1 MLRTFKELIVWQE
14 SYALCGSIYTLTEQ
28 FPSDERFGL
37 TSQLRRARVSIP
49 SNIAEGYN
57 RDTTPDY
64 VRFLFIALG
73 SLGEVE
79 THMML
84 SRDVRLC
91 EPRQCDEVL
100 DLIAEINR
108 MLRALIRSLKQKQQA
123 HDGAAAER
131 RRTLRSAPKPSTP

>member
-1 MLRTFKELIVWQE
+1 MLRTFKDLIVWQK
-14 SYALCGSIYTLTEQ
+14 SYALCGRIYTLTKQ

-37 TSQLRRARVSIP
+37 TSQLRRATVSIP

-57 RDTTPDY
+57 RDITPDY

-73 SLGEVE
+73 SLAEVE
-79 THMML
+79 TQMML
-84 SRDVRLC
+84 SRDVCLC
-91 EPRQCDEVL
+91 ERRQCDEVL

-123 HDGAAAER
+123 HHRAAAE
-131 RRTLRSAPKPSTP
+131 